1 MNDSEYI
8 ESLEDLEEYPIPI
21 LIRHNAVSLD
31 EIIPHWTHY
40 QTDDILESL
49 KENVPPLPYIELPKE
64 NWVIL
69 SRYNFKFKISL

>member
-40 QTDDILESL
+40 QTDEELFAI
-49 KENVPPLPYIELPKE
+49 KENIPPLPYVKLPKE
-64 NWVIL
+64 NYTI
-69 SRYNFKFKISL
+69 STRCNFKFKII